1 MHAQTDEVEAARQ
14 VDAEIGIGP
23 AAAGTY
29 VTFDLS
35 GQSLGVEVCHVREIL
50 DTVAISRLPNA
61 PHEIEGVIDIRGESI
76 PIVDMGSRL
85 GLPRMENGEDTR
97 IIVFELRHAGQIR
110 AVGVVADRVRDVTQ
124 IPSAE
129 IEPPPEVIGA
139 RWEAELLRGFARHA
153 GLLILL
159 LNIERIFGTDAE
171 SVTLDPMYL

>member
-1 MHAQTDEVEAARQ
+1 MHAQSDGIETERHAS
-14 VDAEIGIGP
+14 AEIGIGP

-85 GLPRMENGEDTR
+85 GLPRMEDGEDTR
-97 IIVFELRHAGQIR
+97 IIVFELRQGDQVR
-110 AVGVVADRVRDVTQ
+110 AVGVLADRVRDVTQ
-124 IPSAE
+124 IPAAE
-129 IEPPPEVIGA
+129 IEVPPEVIGA
-139 RWEAELLRGFARHA
+139 TWEAELLRGFARHA

-171 SVTLDPMYL
+171 SMTLDPNYF